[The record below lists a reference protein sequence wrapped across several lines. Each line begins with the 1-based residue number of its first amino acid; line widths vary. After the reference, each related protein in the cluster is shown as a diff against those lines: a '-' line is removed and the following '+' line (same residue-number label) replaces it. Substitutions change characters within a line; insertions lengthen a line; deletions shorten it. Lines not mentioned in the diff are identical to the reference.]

1 MQEISGMMGKKTG
14 KGADGVEKGTY
25 YVYILRCRDGSL
37 YTGLTND
44 LPRRWALHVSGRGA
58 KYTRAHPP
66 EAVATLW
73 RCGDKSAAARL
84 EYAIKAKLTHGQKL
98 ALIAEPERVREWFP
112 ELEGEL
118 IPAEVPEW
126 E

>member
-1 MQEISGMMGKKTG
+1 MGKKRG
-14 KGADGVEKGTY
+14 KGARGVEKGTY

-66 EAVATLW
+66 EAVAALW
-73 RCGDKSAAARL
+73 RCADKSAAARL
-84 EYAIKAKLTHGQKL
+84 EYAIKAKLTHGEKL
-98 ALIAEPERVREWFP
+98 ALIAEPERVAAWFP
-112 ELEGEL
+112 ELAGAFT
-118 IPAEVPEW
+118 PAEVPEMQ
-126 E
+126 